1 MVASGLD
8 DAKDALVAD
17 WWRHGERGPSRNV
30 MIALR
35 RADVADLNAAGQE
48 LMEHAGRR
56 GPERIVVGDVELAVG
71 DRIIYRRNLTLG
83 VRNGT
88 RATVLDVDEQEKRDH
103 DPNRPRRHPQTPGQI
118 PRRRHVQLGY
128 ATTGH
133 SSQSLTVE
141 RAFVLGPGHGEPRE
155 WGYVALSG
163 ARRTTR
169 IYVTEAELEV
179 EEHAPSLGR
188 SGGVNR
194 LAHALATPSAR
205 PLANAIE
212 RDHPPD
218 LEVSEKQVANR
229 KTRMAGGR
237 LPSQH
242 PRVAHDDA
250 GWDRSPH
257 LG

>member
-1 MVASGLD
+1 
-8 DAKDALVAD
+8 
-17 WWRHGERGPSRNV
+17 
-30 MIALR
+30 
-35 RADVADLNAAGQE
+35 
-48 LMEHAGRR
+48 MEHAGRR
-56 GPERIVVGDVELAVG
+56 GPERIVVGDVELAAG
-71 DRIIYRRNLTLG
+71 DRIICRRNLTLG

-88 RATVLDVDEQEKRDH
+88 RATVLDVDEQESAITIRTGRGDTLRLPARYL
-103 DPNRPRRHPQTPGQI
+103 DEG
-118 PRRRHVQLGY
+118 HVQLGY

-141 RAFVLGPGHGEPRE
+141 RAFVLGPGLGEPRE

-218 LEVSEKQVANR
+218 LEV
-229 KTRMAGGR
+229 
-237 LPSQH
+237 
-242 PRVAHDDA
+242 
-250 GWDRSPH
+250 
-257 LG
+257 